1 MIQLENISKTYGA
14 NTENKV
20 DALKNV
26 SLKIA
31 PGEFIAIIGPSG
43 SGKSTLMNTLGLLDR
58 ATSGK
63 YFLEGK
69 EVSGLSIDE
78 LAAIRNRNIGFVFQ
92 AFHLLPKTS
101 ALENVELPL
110 LYSDRTD
117 ISNLA
122 INALKAVGLENR
134 ARHRPNELSGG
145 QQQRVAIA
153 RALVNE
159 PEIILAD
166 EPTGN
171 LDTASSKEIMA
182 IFRKLSAQGKT
193 IIIITHE
200 DSIAAN
206 ATRILKIVD
215 GHIVSDQQNH
225 SETLR
230 QDHSNGKYL
239 S

>member
-14 NTENKV
+14 NTENQV
-20 DALKNV
+20 DALKNI
-26 SLKIA
+26 SLKIM

-58 ATSGK
+58 ATSGQ
-63 YFLEGK
+63 YLLDGK
-69 EVSGLSIDE
+69 EVSGLSVDE
-78 LAAIRNRNIGFVFQ
+78 LSKIRNKSIGFVFQ

-101 ALENVELPL
+101 AVENIELPL
-110 LYSDRTD
+110 LYSDRAD

-122 INALKAVGLENR
+122 LNALKAVGLEDR
-134 ARHRPNELSGG
+134 AKHYPNELSGG

-171 LDTASSKEIMA
+171 LDTESSQEIMD

-200 DSIAAN
+200 DSIAAH

-215 GHIVSDQQNH
+215 GQIVSDQKNGNRIENKIMQTEQN
-225 SETLR
+225 
-230 QDHSNGKYL
+230 
-239 S
+239 

>member
-1 MIQLENISKTYGA
+1 MIQLENISKIYGA
-14 NTENKV
+14 NTENRV
-20 DALKNV
+20 DALKNI

-31 PGEFIAIIGPSG
+31 PGEFIAIIGRSG
-43 SGKSTLMNTLGLLDR
+43 SGKSTLMNILGLLDR
-58 ATSGK
+58 PTSGK
-63 YFLEGK
+63 YHFEGK
-69 EVSGLSIDE
+69 EVSKLPIDE
-78 LAAIRNRNIGFVFQ
+78 LAAIRNKKIGFVFQ

-101 ALENVELPL
+101 AIENVELPL

-122 INALKAVGLENR
+122 LNALKAVGLENR
-134 ARHRPNELSGG
+134 AKHNPDELSGG

-171 LDTASSKEIMA
+171 LDTTSSKEILD

-200 DSIAAN
+200 EEIAAN
-206 ATRILKIVD
+206 ASRVLKIVD
-215 GHIVSDQQNH
+215 GQIDSDQENRNKTGNNIARTEQN
-225 SETLR
+225 
-230 QDHSNGKYL
+230 
-239 S
+239 

>member
-1 MIQLENISKTYGA
+1 MVRTKTVMIQLENISKTYGA

-20 DALKNV
+20 EALKNI
-26 SLKIA
+26 SLKISA
-31 PGEFIAIIGPSG
+31 GEFIAIIGPSG

-58 ATSGK
+58 STSGK
-63 YFLEGK
+63 YMLDGE

-78 LAAIRNRNIGFVFQ
+78 LSAIRNKNIGFVFQ

-101 ALENVELPL
+101 ALENIELPL

-117 ISNLA
+117 ISHLA
-122 INALKAVGLENR
+122 VNALKAVGLENR
-134 ARHRPNELSGG
+134 AKHHPNELSGG

-171 LDTASSKEIMA
+171 LDTASSKEIMD

-215 GHIVSDQQNH
+215 GQIVSDQLNH
-225 SETLR
+225 NR
-230 QDHSNGKYL
+230 I
-239 S
+239 

>member
-1 MIQLENISKTYGA
+1 MIQLENISKIYGA
-14 NTENKV
+14 NTENRV
-20 DALKNV
+20 DALKNI

-31 PGEFIAIIGPSG
+31 PGEFIAIIGRSG
-43 SGKSTLMNTLGLLDR
+43 SGKSTLMNILGLLDR
-58 ATSGK
+58 PTSGK
-63 YFLEGK
+63 YHFEGK
-69 EVSGLSIDE
+69 EVSRLPIDE
-78 LAAIRNRNIGFVFQ
+78 LAAIRNKKIGFVFQ

-101 ALENVELPL
+101 AIENVELPL

-122 INALKAVGLENR
+122 LNALKAVGLENR
-134 ARHRPNELSGG
+134 AKHNPDELSGG

-171 LDTASSKEIMA
+171 LDTTSSKEILD

-200 DSIAAN
+200 EEIAAN
-206 ATRILKIVD
+206 ASRVLKIVD
-215 GHIVSDQQNH
+215 GQIDSDQENRNKTGNNIARTEQN
-225 SETLR
+225 
-230 QDHSNGKYL
+230 
-239 S
+239 